1 MLRQLISRVAL
12 IALVPLPLIAQVQVG
27 MATAGTTGMAPIPL
41 SSYPQGQAM
50 MAKAAQNAALLDVK
64 FEFINKSYENDQ
76 YVKDPIT
83 GTKVRTACIR
93 FKASSGFRFK
103 VDVPQFTLNAQG
115 LTVEQNV
122 SRIDADGLT
131 AKVQLGP
138 CQEISTGIGL
148 RAKDVKVTYKAR
160 PMIVL
165 NSAGCSVAWNQDTD
179 DTRVS
184 IGDLNILGVQNNI
197 DNLAK
202 DAVRE
207 ALNLAL
213 DGFFGAIMRNELM
226 KISTVECGSGARTKK

>member
-1 MLRQLISRVAL
+1 MRRHIARLALLAL
-12 IALVPLPLIAQVQVG
+12 IPLPLIAQVQAG
-27 MATAGTTGMAPIPL
+27 ALTAGTTLMAPIPL
-41 SSYPQGQAM
+41 ASYPQGQAM
-50 MAKAAQNAALLDVK
+50 MAKAAQNAALLDIK

-103 VDVPQFTLNAQG
+103 VDVPQFTLNSQG
-115 LTVEQNV
+115 LTVEQNI
-122 SRIDADGLT
+122 SRLDADGLT
-131 AKVQLGP
+131 AKVQFGP
-138 CQEISTGIGL
+138 CQDISTGVGL
-148 RAKDVKVTYKAR
+148 RLKDVKVTYKAR
-160 PMIVL
+160 PMIVI

-184 IGDLNILGVQNNI
+184 IGDMNILGVQNDI
-197 DNLAK
+197 DKLAK

-226 KISTVECGSGARTKK
+226 KISTVECGGGARTKK